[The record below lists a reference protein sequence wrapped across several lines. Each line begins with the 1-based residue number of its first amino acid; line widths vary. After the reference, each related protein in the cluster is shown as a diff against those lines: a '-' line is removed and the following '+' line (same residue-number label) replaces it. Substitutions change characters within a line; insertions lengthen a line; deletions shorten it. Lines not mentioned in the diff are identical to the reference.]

1 MSRHVSPWVYPV
13 WDCLYLLDLIDYF
26 LFHVGEIFNHN
37 LFKNFLILWSNRR
50 ARVAVD
56 CGETDQGDVRQEIVV
71 GNACGGNLGNHGSKA
86 ICIVFQL
93 GFLLEEDDYLYEEF
107 EACML
112 IIAEYFLNFQKLI
125 NVTLK
130 ENLKCKS
137 EHVTTLL
144 NILLWL
150 SPQFITYI

>member
-1 MSRHVSPWVYPV
+1 M
-13 WDCLYLLDLIDYF
+13 
-26 LFHVGEIFNHN
+26 
-37 LFKNFLILWSNRR
+37 
-50 ARVAVD
+50 ARGAID
-56 CGETDQGDVRQEIVV
+56 CGETDQGDTREETVV
-71 GNACGGNLGNHGSKA
+71 GNACGGKLGNHGSKA

-107 EACML
+107 ESYML

-137 EHVTTLL
+137 EHVTTLF

-150 SPQFITYI
+150 STQPIIYI

>member
-1 MSRHVSPWVYPV
+1 MTVERRIKGIQGRRLWWETPV
-13 WDCLYLLDLIDYF
+13 EESWATM
-26 LFHVGEIFNHN
+26 EA
-37 LFKNFLILWSNRR
+37 RR
-50 ARVAVD
+50 
-56 CGETDQGDVRQEIVV
+56 
-71 GNACGGNLGNHGSKA
+71 S
-86 ICIVFQL
+86 VFQL

-107 EACML
+107 ESYML

-137 EHVTTLL
+137 EHVTTLF

-150 SPQFITYI
+150 STQPIIYI

>member
-1 MSRHVSPWVYPV
+1 MWN
-13 WDCLYLLDLIDYF
+13 
-26 LFHVGEIFNHN
+26 NH
-37 LFKNFLILWSNRR
+37 R
-50 ARVAVD
+50 AKAAVD
-56 CGETDQGDVRQEIVV
+56 CGETDQGDAREKIVV
-71 GNACGGNLGNHGSKA
+71 GNACGRKLGNHGSKA

-150 SPQFITYI
+150 STQLIMYI